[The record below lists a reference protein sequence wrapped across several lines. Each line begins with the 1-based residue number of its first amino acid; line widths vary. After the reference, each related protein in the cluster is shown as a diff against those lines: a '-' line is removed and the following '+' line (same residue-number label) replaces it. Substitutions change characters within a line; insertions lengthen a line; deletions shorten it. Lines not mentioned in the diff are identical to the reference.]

1 MYFILKTNNQF
12 KDINNGRKN
21 KSKLQTEKIDE
32 TTKYFLEEIKIDQI
46 SKKQKKKKS
55 LYGFQ
60 LLILDFTF
68 TRCISIS
75 VFDPLVGIHIGITS
89 CTLGLKIIQ

>member
-32 TTKYFLEEIKIDQI
+32 TTKYFLEETKID
-46 SKKQKKKKS
+46 
-55 LYGFQ
+55 
-60 LLILDFTF
+60 
-68 TRCISIS
+68 
-75 VFDPLVGIHIGITS
+75 
-89 CTLGLKIIQ
+89 

>member
-1 MYFILKTNNQF
+1 M
-12 KDINNGRKN
+12 
-21 KSKLQTEKIDE
+21 
-32 TTKYFLEEIKIDQI
+32 
-46 SKKQKKKKS
+46 SKKQKKKS

>member
-32 TTKYFLEEIKIDQI
+32 TTKYFLEEIKTDQI
-46 SKKQKKKKS
+46 SKKQKKKKKFVW
-55 LYGFQ
+55 L
-60 LLILDFTF
+60 
-68 TRCISIS
+68 SITY
-75 VFDPLVGIHIGITS
+75 FRFYFYEMHFNF
-89 CTLGLKIIQ
+89 CF

>member
-46 SKKQKKKKS
+46 SKKQKKKKVCMAFNY
-55 LYGFQ
+55 LFQ
-60 LLILDFTF
+60 ILLLRDAFQF
-68 TRCISIS
+68 L
-75 VFDPLVGIHIGITS
+75 FLIHQ
-89 CTLGLKIIQ
+89 LAFIQALQVVHWD